1 VIGPV
6 RRVLGAV
13 LAALATV
20 GLVALSR
27 VPITAVRSEDAELRL
42 AWRYRSER
50 VRECRTRSQEELA
63 KLPAHMRIAQD
74 CERRVRPYVLDVAV
88 DGRPAARDT
97 VRAAG
102 AQSDRP
108 LVVFR
113 RIALAPGRHSARVTF
128 APLEGSAAVPLR
140 FESEL
145 TLGPRRVAL
154 VTLDQDRGVL
164 VVRQH

>member
-1 VIGPV
+1 MIGPV
-6 RRVLGAV
+6 RRILGTALAV
-13 LAALATV
+13 LATI

-27 VPITAVRSEDAELRL
+27 VPITAVKSEDAELRL

-50 VRECRTRSQEELA
+50 VRECRTRTAEELA
-63 KLPAHMRIAQD
+63 KLPAHMRMAQD
-74 CERRVRPYVLDVAV
+74 CERRVRPYVLDVVV

-113 RIALAPGRHSARVTF
+113 RISLAPGRHETRVTF
-128 APLEGSAAVPLR
+128 APLEGSAAVPLVL
-140 FESEL
+140 EAGL
-145 TLGPRRVAL
+145 TLAPRRVAL
-154 VTLDQDRGVL
+154 VTLDPDRGVL
-164 VVRQH
+164 VLRQH